1 MFALGLLLLLQVA
14 AAAPLAPQTPAAKP
28 EIPVQLGVRITPD
41 TVTVGQR
48 FVAIVRVRVP
58 VGATIEFPEKSD
70 SATAASPTDTQ
81 LIGKPAVQS
90 IPDSTGVTMSA
101 AYRLAAWDIGP
112 QRLGLSDIVIRLN
125 GQTGYVSLVDRSVF
139 VRSVLPEDSALRV
152 PKPPRPA
159 IEMKPFNWLPWIL
172 LAAALVAAGLLW
184 RLWIWYRRRKNAPI
198 DPFSA
203 AELEF
208 DRIEAMQLVQ
218 AGQPERHAAL
228 MSDVMREYLA
238 ARVPG
243 VRRSDTSSEMLSSSN
258 EIHSAAAGIGELL
271 WRTDLIKFA
280 GLKVNP
286 DEAERLG
293 ASARKTVRSV
303 EDYFLEKESEAEK
316 QEAAA

>member
-1 MFALGLLLLLQVA
+1 MMVGFGLSLLLQVA
-14 AAAPLAPQTPAAKP
+14 APRPP
-28 EIPVQLGVRITPD
+28 EIPVQLGVRTTLD

-48 FVAIVRVRVP
+48 FVAVVRVRAP
-58 VGATIEFPEKSD
+58 IGATIEFPTTSD
-70 SATAASPTDTQ
+70 SAATALPTATQ
-81 LIGKPAVQS
+81 LIGKPVVQS
-90 IPDSTGVTMSA
+90 IPDSTGTTMSA

-112 QRLGLSDIVIRLN
+112 QRLGLSDIVVKLN
-125 GQTGYVSLVDRSVF
+125 GQTGYVSLVDRTVF

-159 IEMKPFNWLPWIL
+159 IVIAPFDWLPWL
-172 LAAALVAAGLLW
+172 LAAAALIAAGLLW
-184 RLWIWYRRRKNAPI
+184 RLWIWYRRRRNAPL

-203 AELEF
+203 AEREF

-218 AGQPERHAAL
+218 AGEGERHAAL
-228 MSDVMREYLA
+228 MSDVLREYLA

-243 VRRSDTSSEMLSSSN
+243 IRRSQTSSELLTASG
-258 EIHSAAAGIGELL
+258 EIHNAAPGIGELL

-280 GLKVNP
+280 GLRIPP

-293 ASARKTVRSV
+293 ASTRSTVRSV
-303 EDYFLEKESEAEK
+303 EDFFVDKEIEEEE